1 MSVRRVFAK
10 VDNIFFFQFVK
21 QTKSP
26 PIKYFETLMA
36 FSRKCLK
43 EYEKDNLE
51 QCERKKKT
59 IIVASLKWGEIVSTF

>member
-10 VDNIFFFQFVK
+10 VDSIFFQFVK